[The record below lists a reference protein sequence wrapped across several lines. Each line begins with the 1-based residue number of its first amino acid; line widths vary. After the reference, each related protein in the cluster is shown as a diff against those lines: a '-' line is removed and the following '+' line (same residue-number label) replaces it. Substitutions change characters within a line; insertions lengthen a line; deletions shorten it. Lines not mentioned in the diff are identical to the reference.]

1 MAYLAKQLRALYPQS
16 ISRKSNLLQVTLV
29 PCPQQSNSSDC
40 GVFAAACAFEWV
52 RGNGPQGI
60 KWNEKAR
67 QRHLERCLTEKK
79 VLAFP
84 QVPNNKIGCKEGNI
98 VVTV

>member
-1 MAYLAKQLRALYPQS
+1 MRSTLRASAGKATLV
-16 ISRKSNLLQVTLV
+16 LQVTLV

-60 KWNEKAR
+60 KWDEKAMR
-67 QRHLERCLTEKK
+67 RHLERCLTEKK